1 MAQSRVVIC
10 GVGLIGGSFALALK
24 KSALA
29 LRRDLQVVGMGRTRA
44 PLEQALRLGV
54 IDASATDWASALDG
68 ADLVLLGMPVGQ
80 MPAVMDALAP
90 HLRPHT
96 IVTDGGSTKSD
107 VVAAAR
113 AARPT
118 T

>member
-1 MAQSRVVIC
+1 LSFC

-54 IDASATDWASALDG
+54 IDAIATDWASALDG

-80 MPAVMDALAP
+80 MPAVMAGA
-90 HLRPHT
+90 
-96 IVTDGGSTKSD
+96 GAAS
-107 VVAAAR
+107 AAAHHR
-113 AARPT
+113 HRRRQHQVRCGRGGT
-118 T
+118 GRTR